1 MRSSS
6 PPSQNARTKPLFRAP
21 PSLLRDNNADA
32 MTLLPYLPEHTEIEE
47 VAAMPVAALIQEKAA
62 DDGEKSA
69 ST

>member
-1 MRSSS
+1 M
-6 PPSQNARTKPLFRAP
+6 
-21 PSLLRDNNADA
+21 LRDNNADA